1 MVFYLFCNGIS
12 FLTGFFIV
20 FAVFVV
26 FSWYFLNIP
35 RSEFRSG
42 VVGASPFIKK
52 HYKCAPRRPSRL
64 RGIFFLN
71 PLLKTITN
79 VPLGA
84 LRVHEAFFFQSLIK
98 HQYKLDPGS
107 PSRLRGTF
115 LLNPL
120 LKLITNAPL
129 GPLRV
134 YGASSFET
142 PYKRNKK
149 ETSKVHLQNHPFW
162 TKK

>member
-1 MVFYLFCNGIS
+1 MKYHCKTNGFHCFLVRTYGFLFV
-12 FLTGFFIV
+12 LQ
-20 FAVFVV
+20 
-26 FSWYFLNIP
+26 WYFIFDWFFHCFCCFCWFFLNFP

-84 LRVHEAFFFQSLIK
+84 LRVHEAFFFKSLIK
-98 HQYKLDPGS
+98 NQYKLDPGS

-120 LKLITNAPL
+120 LKLITNVPL
-129 GPLRV
+129 GGLRV
-134 YGASSFET
+134 YEAFSF
-142 PYKRNKK
+142 
-149 ETSKVHLQNHPFW
+149 
-162 TKK
+162 

>member
-1 MVFYLFCNGIS
+1 M
-12 FLTGFFIV
+12 
-20 FAVFVV
+20 
-26 FSWYFLNIP
+26 
-35 RSEFRSG
+35 
-42 VVGASPFIKK
+42 
-52 HYKCAPRRPSRL
+52 
-64 RGIFFLN
+64 
-71 PLLKTITN
+71 
-79 VPLGA
+79 PLGA

-149 ETSKVHLQNHPFW
+149 ETSKVHLQNHPFCIF
-162 TKK
+162 TTGLLDLAEIDHAAEDFQVKELFLYIQLRL